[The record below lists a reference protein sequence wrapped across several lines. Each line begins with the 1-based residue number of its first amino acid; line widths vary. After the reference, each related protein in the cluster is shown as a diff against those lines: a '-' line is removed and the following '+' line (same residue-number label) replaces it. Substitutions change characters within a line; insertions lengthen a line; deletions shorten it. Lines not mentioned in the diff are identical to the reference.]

1 MPLGLHRHVEKVLLS
16 DIRRRVIPPSK
27 VIEICE
33 EMLEK
38 GYVMD
43 QKEFYSAIDE
53 SISAAYKYLEGEE
66 AKAIPNCRW
75 LPNFCRKTS
84 KRC

>member
-16 DIRRRVIPPSK
+16 DICRRLITPSK
-27 VIEICE
+27 VLEICE

-43 QKEFYSAIDE
+43 QKEFYAAIDE
-53 SISAAYKYLEGEE
+53 SISATYKYLEGEE
-66 AKAIPNCRW
+66 AKAVSELSLASKF
-75 LPNFCRKTS
+75 LP
-84 KRC
+84 